1 MAIQTKIVVRKDTI
15 NNSTYASALVVNL
28 QEMDFDAFC
37 EYLAQDST
45 VGAADV
51 AAVMKQLEK
60 KLPLIL
66 GMGTKVQISAGGIV
80 VKPTVSGSL
89 TQKQLTE
96 KLTARKAELTRAGK
110 TEEAAKVDTT
120 RELTAADLTVN
131 DLTAGISID
140 FSKKFNADFASNAT
154 FKRVNSGKEEDE
166 EGTANGTTPGTGT
179 NTGTN
184 TGAGSD
190 KGIED

>member
-15 NNSTYASALVVNL
+15 NKSTYASAMVVNL

-66 GMGTKVQISAGGIV
+66 GMGTKVQISAEGMV

-89 TQKQLTE
+89 TQAELKA
-96 KLTARKAELTRAGK
+96 KLEARKAKGEDVDVNRKL
-110 TEEAAKVDTT
+110 EAS
-120 RELTAADLTVN
+120 DLTVG
-131 DLTAGISID
+131 DLTAGISIA
-140 FSKKFNADFASNAT
+140 FSKKFNTAFGQSAS
-154 FKRVNSGKEEDE
+154 FKRVAEGKEEDTSGDTPAE
-166 EGTANGTTPGTGT
+166 NGGGQPPM
-179 NTGTN
+179 
-184 TGAGSD
+184 SM
-190 KGIED
+190 E

>member
-1 MAIQTKIVVRKDTI
+1 MAIQTKIVVRKDSI
-15 NNSTYASALVVNL
+15 NKSTYASAMVVNL

-66 GMGTKVQISAGGIV
+66 GMGTKVQISAEGMV

-89 TQKQLTE
+89 TQAQLKA
-96 KLTARKAELTRAGK
+96 KLEARKANG
-110 TEEAAKVDTT
+110 EEVDVN
-120 RELTAADLTVN
+120 RKLEAADLTVG
-131 DLTAGISID
+131 DLTAGVSVS
-140 FSKKFNADFASNAT
+140 FSKKFNTAFGQSAT
-154 FKRVNSGKEEDE
+154 LKRVSDGKEE
-166 EGTANGTTPGTGT
+166 GTTGDTPQTPDTDGDGDM
-179 NTGTN
+179 
-184 TGAGSD
+184 SL
-190 KGIED
+190 E

>member
-1 MAIQTKIVVRKDTI
+1 MAIKTKIAVRKDNI
-15 NNSTYASALVVNL
+15 KNELYASARIVDL

-66 GMGTKVQISAGGIV
+66 GMGTKVQISAEGMV

-89 TQKQLTE
+89 TQAQLKA
-96 KLTARKAELTRAGK
+96 KLEARKANGED
-110 TEEAAKVDTT
+110 VDVN
-120 RELTAADLTVN
+120 RKLEAADLTVG
-131 DLTAGISID
+131 DLTAAVSVS
-140 FSKKFNADFASNAT
+140 FSKKFNTAFCQSAT
-154 FKRVNSGKEEDE
+154 LKRVSDGKEED
-166 EGTANGTTPGTGT
+166 TTGDTPQTPDTDGDG
-179 NTGTN
+179 NM
-184 TGAGSD
+184 SL
-190 KGIED
+190 E

>member
-15 NNSTYASALVVNL
+15 NKSTYASAMVVNL

-51 AAVMKQLEK
+51 SAVMKQLEK

-66 GMGTKVQISAGGIV
+66 GMGTKVQISAEGMV

-89 TQKQLTE
+89 TQAQLKE
-96 KLTARKAELTRAGK
+96 KLEARRANG
-110 TEEAAKVDTT
+110 EDVDVN
-120 RELTAADLTVN
+120 RKLDAADLTVG
-131 DLTAGISID
+131 DLTAGISIQ
-140 FSKKFNADFASNAT
+140 FSKKFNAAFGQSAT
-154 FKRVNSGKEEDE
+154 FKRVSDGKEEDTTGDTPQAPDS
-166 EGTANGTTPGTGT
+166 EGDGDM
-179 NTGTN
+179 
-184 TGAGSD
+184 SL
-190 KGIED
+190 E

>member
-15 NNSTYASALVVNL
+15 NKSTYASAMVVNL

-66 GMGTKVQISAGGIV
+66 GMGTKVQITADGMV

-89 TQKQLTE
+89 TQSALKA
-96 KLTARKAELTRAGK
+96 KLEARKANG
-110 TEEAAKVDTT
+110 EEVDVN
-120 RELTAADLTVN
+120 RKLEAADLTVG
-131 DLTAGISID
+131 DLTAGISIQ
-140 FSKKFNADFASNAT
+140 FSKKFNAAFGQSAT
-154 FKRVNSGKEEDE
+154 FKRVSNGKEEDTTGDTPQTPDT
-166 EGTANGTTPGTGT
+166 EGDGDM
-179 NTGTN
+179 
-184 TGAGSD
+184 SL
-190 KGIED
+190 E

>member
-15 NNSTYASALVVNL
+15 NKSTYASAMVVNL

-51 AAVMKQLEK
+51 AAVMKQMEK

-66 GMGTKVQISAGGIV
+66 GMGTKVQISAEGMV

-89 TQKQLTE
+89 TQAELKA
-96 KLTARKAELTRAGK
+96 KLEARKAKGEDVDVNRKL
-110 TEEAAKVDTT
+110 EAS
-120 RELTAADLTVN
+120 DLTVG
-131 DLTAGISID
+131 DLTAGISIA
-140 FSKKFNADFASNAT
+140 FSKKFNTAFGQSAS
-154 FKRVNSGKEEDE
+154 FKRVAEGKEEDTSGDTPAE
-166 EGTANGTTPGTGT
+166 NGGGVPPM
-179 NTGTN
+179 
-184 TGAGSD
+184 SM
-190 KGIED
+190 E

>member
-15 NNSTYASALVVNL
+15 NKSTYASAMVVNL

-66 GMGTKVQISAGGIV
+66 GMGTKVQITADGMV

-89 TQKQLTE
+89 TQSALKA
-96 KLTARKAELTRAGK
+96 KLEARKANG
-110 TEEAAKVDTT
+110 EEVDVN
-120 RELTAADLTVN
+120 RKLEAADLTVG
-131 DLTAGISID
+131 DLTAGISIQ
-140 FSKKFNADFASNAT
+140 FSKKFNTAFGQSAT
-154 FKRVNSGKEEDE
+154 FKRVSDGKEEDTTGDTPQAPDS
-166 EGTANGTTPGTGT
+166 EGDGDM
-179 NTGTN
+179 
-184 TGAGSD
+184 SL
-190 KGIED
+190 E

>member
-15 NNSTYASALVVNL
+15 NKSTYASAMVVNL

-66 GMGTKVQISAGGIV
+66 GMGTKVQITADGMV

-89 TQKQLTE
+89 TQAQLKA
-96 KLTARKAELTRAGK
+96 KLEARRANG
-110 TEEAAKVDTT
+110 EDVDVN
-120 RELTAADLTVN
+120 RKLEAADLTVG
-131 DLTAGISID
+131 DLTAGISIQ
-140 FSKKFNADFASNAT
+140 FSKKFNAAFGQSAT
-154 FKRVNSGKEEDE
+154 FKRVSNGKEEDTT
-166 EGTANGTTPGTGT
+166 GDTPQAPDNGGDG
-179 NTGTN
+179 
-184 TGAGSD
+184 D
-190 KGIED
+190 MILE

>member
-1 MAIQTKIVVRKDTI
+1 MAIKVKVLVRDNYITKEKV
-15 NNSTYASALVVNL
+15 ASAQIVDL

-66 GMGTKVQISAGGIV
+66 GIGTKVQISAEGMV

-89 TQKQLTE
+89 TQAQLKA
-96 KLTARKAELTRAGK
+96 KLEDRKANG
-110 TEEAAKVDTT
+110 EEVDVN
-120 RELTAADLTVN
+120 RKLEAADLTVG
-131 DLTAGISID
+131 DLTAGISIQ
-140 FSKKFNADFASNAT
+140 FSKKFNTAFGQSAT
-154 FKRVNSGKEEDE
+154 FKRVSEGKEED
-166 EGTANGTTPGTGT
+166 TAGDTPQAPDNGGDGDM
-179 NTGTN
+179 
-184 TGAGSD
+184 SL
-190 KGIED
+190 E

>member
-1 MAIQTKIVVRKDTI
+1 MAIKTKIIVRDNALAGGGKV
-15 NNSTYASALVVNL
+15 ASATIVDL

-66 GMGTKVQISAGGIV
+66 GMGTKVQISAEGMV

-89 TQKQLTE
+89 TQSALKA
-96 KLTARKAELTRAGK
+96 KLEARKANGED
-110 TEEAAKVDTT
+110 VDVN
-120 RELTAADLTVN
+120 RKLEAADLTVG
-131 DLTAGISID
+131 DLTAGISIQ
-140 FSKKFNADFASNAT
+140 FSKKFNTAFGQSAT
-154 FKRVNSGKEEDE
+154 FKRVSDGKEEDTTGDTPQTPDT
-166 EGTANGTTPGTGT
+166 EGDGDMSLEQSHRKTLARST
-179 NTGTN
+179 
-184 TGAGSD
+184 S
-190 KGIED
+190 ERRV

>member
-1 MAIQTKIVVRKDTI
+1 MAIKTKIAVRKDNI
-15 NNSTYASALVVNL
+15 KNEPYASARIVDL

-66 GMGTKVQISAGGIV
+66 GMGTKVQISAEGMV

-89 TQKQLTE
+89 TQAQLKA
-96 KLTARKAELTRAGK
+96 KLEARKATLCR
-110 TEEAAKVDTT
+110 
-120 RELTAADLTVN
+120 
-131 DLTAGISID
+131 
-140 FSKKFNADFASNAT
+140 
-154 FKRVNSGKEEDE
+154 
-166 EGTANGTTPGTGT
+166 
-179 NTGTN
+179 
-184 TGAGSD
+184 GSMVSPWHSV
-190 KGIED
+190 GS

>member
-15 NNSTYASALVVNL
+15 NKSTYASAMVVNL

-66 GMGTKVQISAGGIV
+66 GMGTKVQITADGMV

-89 TQKQLTE
+89 TQSALKA
-96 KLTARKAELTRAGK
+96 KLEARKANG
-110 TEEAAKVDTT
+110 EEVDVN
-120 RELTAADLTVN
+120 RKLEAADLTVG
-131 DLTAGISID
+131 DLTAGISIQ
-140 FSKKFNADFASNAT
+140 FSKKFNTAFGRSAT
-154 FKRVNSGKEEDE
+154 FKRVSDGKEEDTTGDTPQAPDS
-166 EGTANGTTPGTGT
+166 EGDGDM
-179 NTGTN
+179 
-184 TGAGSD
+184 SL
-190 KGIED
+190 E

>member
-1 MAIQTKIVVRKDTI
+1 MAIKVKVLVRDNYITKEKV
-15 NNSTYASALVVNL
+15 ASAQIVDL

-66 GMGTKVQISAGGIV
+66 GMGTKVQITADGMV

-89 TQKQLTE
+89 TQSALKA
-96 KLTARKAELTRAGK
+96 KLEARKANG
-110 TEEAAKVDTT
+110 EEVDVN
-120 RELTAADLTVN
+120 RKLEAADLTVG
-131 DLTAGISID
+131 DLTAGISIQ
-140 FSKKFNADFASNAT
+140 FSKKFNTAFGQSAT
-154 FKRVNSGKEEDE
+154 FKRVSDGKEEDTTGDTPQDPGN
-166 EGTANGTTPGTGT
+166 EGDGDM
-179 NTGTN
+179 
-184 TGAGSD
+184 SL
-190 KGIED
+190 E

>member
-15 NNSTYASALVVNL
+15 NKSTYASAMVVNL

-51 AAVMKQLEK
+51 SAVMKQLEK

-66 GMGTKVQISAGGIV
+66 GMGTKVQISAEGMV

-89 TQKQLTE
+89 TQAQLKE
-96 KLTARKAELTRAGK
+96 KLEARRANG
-110 TEEAAKVDTT
+110 EDVDVN
-120 RELTAADLTVN
+120 RKLDAADLTVG
-131 DLTAGISID
+131 DLTAGISIQ
-140 FSKKFNADFASNAT
+140 FSKKFNAAFGQSAT
-154 FKRVNSGKEEDE
+154 FKRVRDGKEEDTTGDTPQAPGS
-166 EGTANGTTPGTGT
+166 EGDGDM
-179 NTGTN
+179 
-184 TGAGSD
+184 SL
-190 KGIED
+190 E

>member
-15 NNSTYASALVVNL
+15 NKSTYASAMVVNL

-66 GMGTKVQISAGGIV
+66 GMGTKVQISAEGMV

-89 TQKQLTE
+89 TQAELKA
-96 KLTARKAELTRAGK
+96 KLVARKAKGEDVDVNRKL
-110 TEEAAKVDTT
+110 EAS
-120 RELTAADLTVN
+120 DLTVG
-131 DLTAGISID
+131 DLTAGISIA
-140 FSKKFNADFASNAT
+140 FSKKFNSAFGQSAQ
-154 FKRVNSGKEEDE
+154 FKRVTDGKEEDTTGDVPAD
-166 EGTANGTTPGTGT
+166 EGNEPPM
-179 NTGTN
+179 
-184 TGAGSD
+184 SM
-190 KGIED
+190 E

>member
-15 NNSTYASALVVNL
+15 NKSTYASAMVVNL

-51 AAVMKQLEK
+51 SAVMKQLEK

-66 GMGTKVQISAGGIV
+66 GMGTKVQISAEGMV

-89 TQKQLTE
+89 TQAQLKE
-96 KLTARKAELTRAGK
+96 KLEARRANG
-110 TEEAAKVDTT
+110 EDVDVN
-120 RELTAADLTVN
+120 RKLDAADLTVG
-131 DLTAGISID
+131 DLTAGISIQ
-140 FSKKFNADFASNAT
+140 FSKKFNAAFGQSAT
-154 FKRVNSGKEEDE
+154 FKRVRDGKEEDTTGDTPQAPDS
-166 EGTANGTTPGTGT
+166 EGDGDM
-179 NTGTN
+179 
-184 TGAGSD
+184 SL
-190 KGIED
+190 E

>member
-15 NNSTYASALVVNL
+15 NKSTYASAMVVNL

-51 AAVMKQLEK
+51 AAVMKQMEK

-66 GMGTKVQISAGGIV
+66 GMGTKVQISAEGMV

-89 TQKQLTE
+89 TQ
-96 KLTARKAELTRAGK
+96 AELKAK
-110 TEEAAKVDTT
+110 LEAKKAAYVKANNQEAAAKVDVN
-120 RELTAADLTVN
+120 RKLEASDLTVG
-131 DLTAGISID
+131 DLTAGISIA
-140 FSKKFNADFASNAT
+140 FSKKFNTAFGQSAS
-154 FKRVNSGKEEDE
+154 FKRVAEGKEEDTSGDTPAE
-166 EGTANGTTPGTGT
+166 NGGGQPPM
-179 NTGTN
+179 
-184 TGAGSD
+184 SM
-190 KGIED
+190 E

>member
-1 MAIQTKIVVRKDTI
+1 MAIQTKIVVRKDAI
-15 NNSTYASALVVNL
+15 NKSTYASAMVVNL

-66 GMGTKVQISAGGIV
+66 GMGTKVQISAEGMV

-89 TQKQLTE
+89 TQAQLKA
-96 KLTARKAELTRAGK
+96 KLEARKDNG
-110 TEEAAKVDTT
+110 EEVDVN
-120 RELTAADLTVN
+120 RKLEAADLTVG
-131 DLTAGISID
+131 DLTAGISIQ
-140 FSKKFNADFASNAT
+140 FSKKFNAAFGQSAT
-154 FKRVNSGKEEDE
+154 FKRVSDGKEEDTT
-166 EGTANGTTPGTGT
+166 GDTPQAPDNGGDGDM
-179 NTGTN
+179 
-184 TGAGSD
+184 SL
-190 KGIED
+190 E

>member
-15 NNSTYASALVVNL
+15 NKSTYASAMVVNL

-51 AAVMKQLEK
+51 AAVMKQMEK

-66 GMGTKVQISAGGIV
+66 GMGTKVQISAEGMV

-89 TQKQLTE
+89 TQAELKA
-96 KLTARKAELTRAGK
+96 KLVARKAKGEDVDVNRKL
-110 TEEAAKVDTT
+110 EAS
-120 RELTAADLTVN
+120 DLTVG
-131 DLTAGISID
+131 DLTAGISIA
-140 FSKKFNADFASNAT
+140 FSKKFNTAFGQSAT
-154 FKRVNSGKEEDE
+154 FKRVSDGKEEDTSGDTPAE
-166 EGTANGTTPGTGT
+166 NGGGEPPM
-179 NTGTN
+179 
-184 TGAGSD
+184 SM
-190 KGIED
+190 E

>member
-15 NNSTYASALVVNL
+15 NKSTYASAMVVNL

-66 GMGTKVQISAGGIV
+66 GMGTKVQITADGMV

-89 TQKQLTE
+89 TQSALKA
-96 KLTARKAELTRAGK
+96 KLE
-110 TEEAAKVDTT
+110 
-120 RELTAADLTVN
+120 AADLTVG
-131 DLTAGISID
+131 DLTAGISIQ
-140 FSKKFNADFASNAT
+140 FSKKFNTAFGQSAT
-154 FKRVNSGKEEDE
+154 FKRVSDGKEEDTTGDTPQAPDT
-166 EGTANGTTPGTGT
+166 EGDGDM
-179 NTGTN
+179 
-184 TGAGSD
+184 SL
-190 KGIED
+190 E

>member
-15 NNSTYASALVVNL
+15 NKSTYASAMVVNL

-51 AAVMKQLEK
+51 SAVMKQLEK

-66 GMGTKVQISAGGIV
+66 GMGTKVQISAEGMV

-89 TQKQLTE
+89 TQSQRKA
-96 KLTARKAELTRAGK
+96 KLEARKANG
-110 TEEAAKVDTT
+110 EEVDVN
-120 RELTAADLTVN
+120 RKLEAADLTVG
-131 DLTAGISID
+131 DLTAGISIQ
-140 FSKKFNADFASNAT
+140 FSKKFNTAFGQSAT
-154 FKRVNSGKEEDE
+154 FKRVSYGKEEDTTGDTPQAPDS
-166 EGTANGTTPGTGT
+166 EGDGDM
-179 NTGTN
+179 
-184 TGAGSD
+184 SL
-190 KGIED
+190 E

>member
-1 MAIQTKIVVRKDTI
+1 MAIQTKIVVRKDSI
-15 NNSTYASALVVNL
+15 NKSTYASAMVVNL

-66 GMGTKVQISAGGIV
+66 GMGTKVQISAEGMV

-89 TQKQLTE
+89 TQAQLKA
-96 KLTARKAELTRAGK
+96 KLEARKNNG
-110 TEEAAKVDTT
+110 EEVDVN
-120 RELTAADLTVN
+120 RKLEAADLTVG
-131 DLTAGISID
+131 DLTAGVSVS
-140 FSKKFNADFASNAT
+140 FSKKFNTAFGQSAT
-154 FKRVNSGKEEDE
+154 LKRVSDGKEED
-166 EGTANGTTPGTGT
+166 TTGDTPQTPDTDGDGDM
-179 NTGTN
+179 
-184 TGAGSD
+184 SL
-190 KGIED
+190 E

>member
-15 NNSTYASALVVNL
+15 NKSTYASAMVVNL

-51 AAVMKQLEK
+51 AAVMKQMEK

-66 GMGTKVQISAGGIV
+66 GMGTKVQISAEGMV

-89 TQKQLTE
+89 TQAELKA
-96 KLTARKAELTRAGK
+96 KLEARKAKGEDVDVNRKL
-110 TEEAAKVDTT
+110 EAS
-120 RELTAADLTVN
+120 DLTVG
-131 DLTAGISID
+131 DLTAGISIA
-140 FSKKFNADFASNAT
+140 FSKKFNTAFGQSAS
-154 FKRVNSGKEEDE
+154 FKRVAEGKEEDTSGDTPAE
-166 EGTANGTTPGTGT
+166 NGGGQPPM
-179 NTGTN
+179 
-184 TGAGSD
+184 SM
-190 KGIED
+190 E

>member
-15 NNSTYASALVVNL
+15 NKSTYASAMVVNL

-66 GMGTKVQISAGGIV
+66 GMGTKVQITADGMV

-89 TQKQLTE
+89 TQSALKA
-96 KLTARKAELTRAGK
+96 KLEARKANG
-110 TEEAAKVDTT
+110 EEVDVN
-120 RELTAADLTVN
+120 RKLEAADLTVG
-131 DLTAGISID
+131 DLTAGISIQ
-140 FSKKFNADFASNAT
+140 FSKKFNTAFGQSAT
-154 FKRVNSGKEEDE
+154 FKRVSDGKEEDTT
-166 EGTANGTTPGTGT
+166 GDTPQAPDNGGDGDM
-179 NTGTN
+179 
-184 TGAGSD
+184 SL
-190 KGIED
+190 E